1 MRFFDENFSRN
12 KARYIL
18 QCLLATTAVLVILL
32 ILDAI
37 HNAVVIAALGAS
49 AFVAFALPHA
59 NVSRAKF
66 LVGGYAVAV
75 IVGGACSYLAGLPA
89 PGRSPMVQR
98 YYSIIFG
105 ALAVG
110 GTIFVMTI
118 TETEHPPAAGLALG
132 FVLGEWS
139 FVTVLV
145 VLIGICSL
153 AVIKRLLKPILINLV
168 RPSDGGDVPDGMR
181 Q

>member
-1 MRFFDENFSRN
+1 MRFFDETFSRN
-12 KARYIL
+12 KARYTF

-32 ILDAI
+32 TLDAI

-49 AFVAFALPHA
+49 AFIAFAMPHA
-59 NVSRAKF
+59 DVSRAKF
-66 LVGGYAVAV
+66 LIGGYVVAV
-75 IVGGACSYLAGLPA
+75 IVGGLCSYLADLPA
-89 PGRSPMVQR
+89 LGRAPMVQR

-110 GTIFVMTI
+110 GTIFVMTV

-139 FVTVLV
+139 LVTVLV

-153 AVIKRLLKPILINLV
+153 VVIKRLLKPILINLAG
-168 RPSDGGDVPDGMR
+168 PTDDGDAAD
-181 Q
+181 